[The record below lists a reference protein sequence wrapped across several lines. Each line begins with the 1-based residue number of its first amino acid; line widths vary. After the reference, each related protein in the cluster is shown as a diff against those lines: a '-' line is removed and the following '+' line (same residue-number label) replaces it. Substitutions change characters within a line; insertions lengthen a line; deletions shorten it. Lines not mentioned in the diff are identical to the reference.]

1 MRVIT
6 RIVYISILTSLC
18 TSCGGGGGGGN
29 GSTVPPPP
37 PPPAN
42 QAPTVD
48 AGADQSVDE
57 ETSVNLSA
65 TGADSDGTIVSYSWV
80 QANGP
85 EVTLTN
91 ADAADMSF
99 TAPAHTQAS
108 ECPDELSFRVTVT
121 DDDGATGSDTVSV
134 LVSDTNPLPSTPS
147 SAGFVALGAG
157 NIAYDVSADG
167 SVVVGG
173 GCGAWGSGGFRW
185 TSAGGM
191 VELGELPGGRV
202 GQGDAASVSDDGN
215 VVVGTSWS
223 ESGLE
228 AFRWTSGGGTVGL
241 GDLPGGQFQSEA
253 FGVSGDGSV
262 VVGRSEATEG
272 LEAFRWTAASG
283 MEGLGDLPG
292 GGFGS
297 GARAASIDGSVVV
310 GYGNVD
316 GMSGKEAFR
325 WTMGTGMVSLG
336 QLPGAAINSEAHD
349 VSADGSV
356 IVGNGGSNLEA
367 EAFLWTSA
375 GGMMG
380 LGYLPGFDDES
391 RAFGVSADGTVVVGE
406 TRGGAGAMIA
416 FVWTQADGMQSLR
429 DVLIANGVTGLDNW
443 ELSMASGISADGEW
457 VTGWGTNPAGIE
469 EGFLANIS
477 AP

>member
-1 MRVIT
+1 
-6 RIVYISILTSLC
+6 
-18 TSCGGGGGGGN
+18 
-29 GSTVPPPP
+29 
-37 PPPAN
+37 
-42 QAPTVD
+42 
-48 AGADQSVDE
+48 
-57 ETSVNLSA
+57 
-65 TGADSDGTIVSYSWV
+65 
-80 QANGP
+80 
-85 EVTLTN
+85 
-91 ADAADMSF
+91 
-99 TAPAHTQAS
+99 
-108 ECPDELSFRVTVT
+108 
-121 DDDGATGSDTVSV
+121 
-134 LVSDTNPLPSTPS
+134 
-147 SAGFVALGAG
+147 
-157 NIAYDVSADG
+157 
-167 SVVVGG
+167 
-173 GCGAWGSGGFRW
+173 
-185 TSAGGM
+185 
-191 VELGELPGGRV
+191 
-202 GQGDAASVSDDGN
+202 
-215 VVVGTSWS
+215 
-223 ESGLE
+223 
-228 AFRWTSGGGTVGL
+228 
-241 GDLPGGQFQSEA
+241 
-253 FGVSGDGSV
+253 
-262 VVGRSEATEG
+262 
-272 LEAFRWTAASG
+272 
-283 MEGLGDLPG
+283 
-292 GGFGS
+292 
-297 GARAASIDGSVVV
+297 V